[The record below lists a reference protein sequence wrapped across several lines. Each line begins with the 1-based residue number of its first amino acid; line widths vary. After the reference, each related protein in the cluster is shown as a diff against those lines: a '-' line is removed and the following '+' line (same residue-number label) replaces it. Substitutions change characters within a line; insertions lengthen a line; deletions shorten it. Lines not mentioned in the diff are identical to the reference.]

1 MAGIRAIAARWY
13 SIPLL
18 LALWEAATL
27 SGAVSP
33 RLVPDL
39 RLVAE
44 VFWTDLWNGELV
56 RQASFSIMRALIG
69 YGLAAVAGTAIGLL
83 MARSRLM
90 RDFVEPIFLF
100 GYPIPK
106 IALFPVFAF
115 VFGFGTPS
123 KIAFV
128 FLECLYPIALT
139 TYFGFLQVPRSH
151 IWAAQSMG
159 ADRATVLWRVMIP
172 AALPAVF
179 SGLRIA
185 LPIAIV
191 VVIITEMIGD
201 TTGLGFYITN
211 AAVSFKYPAVY
222 AGIAAVAIVGFAF
235 DRAFALLRNRVIH
248 WERQHLALY

>member
-1 MAGIRAIAARWY
+1 MGRVRRIFARWY
-13 SIPLL
+13 SIPLI
-18 LALWEAATL
+18 LAVWQIATM
-27 SGAVSP
+27 SGLVSP

-39 RLVAE
+39 RLVAGI
-44 VFWTDLWNGELV
+44 FWDDLVSGELV
-56 RQASFSIMRALIG
+56 NHGAYSLMRALVG
-69 YGLAAVAGTAIGLL
+69 YGLAVVAGIALGLA
-83 MARSRLM
+83 MARSRLA

-128 FLECLYPIALT
+128 FLECLYPIVIA
-139 TYFGFLQVPRSH
+139 TYFAFLQVPRTH

-159 ADRATVLWRVMIP
+159 AGQMTVLWRVMIP

-185 LPIAIV
+185 LPIAVV

-201 TTGLGFYITN
+201 TTGLGYYITY

-222 AGIAAVAIVGFAF
+222 AGIAAVAILGFAL
-235 DRAFALLRNRVIH
+235 DRLFALLRNRVIH

>member
-1 MAGIRAIAARWY
+1 MAAGRRLIARWY
-13 SIPLL
+13 SVPLL
-18 LALWEAATL
+18 LLLWQAVSLAGL
-27 SGAVSP
+27 VSP
-33 RLVPDL
+33 RLVPDP
-39 RLVAE
+39 RLVAQT
-44 VFWTDLWNGELV
+44 FWADLMDGTLVHHGE
-56 RQASFSIMRALIG
+56 FSVMRALIG
-69 YGLAAVAGTAIGLL
+69 YGLAAVVGTAVGLL
-83 MARSRLM
+83 MARSRLA
-90 RDFVEPIFLF
+90 RDFVEPVFFF

-128 FLECLYPIALT
+128 FLECLYPIAIA
-139 TYFGFLQVPRSH
+139 TYFGFAQVPQRH

-159 ADRATVLWRVMIP
+159 AGRATILWRVMIP
-172 AALPAVF
+172 AALPAIF

-211 AAVSFKYPAVY
+211 AAVSFKYPGVY
-222 AGIAAVAIVGFAF
+222 AGIAAVAILGFVF

>member
-1 MAGIRAIAARWY
+1 MERVRRIAARWY
-13 SIPLL
+13 SIPLI
-18 LALWEAATL
+18 LAVWQVSTMT
-27 SGAVSP
+27 GIVSP

-39 RLVAE
+39 RLVAGI
-44 VFWTDLWNGELV
+44 FWTDLMNGELIHHGGYSV
-56 RQASFSIMRALIG
+56 MRALVG
-69 YGLAAVAGTAIGLL
+69 YGLAVVVGVALGLA
-83 MARSRLM
+83 MARSRLAQ
-90 RDFVEPIFLF
+90 DFVEPIFLF

-128 FLECLYPIALT
+128 FLECLYPIAIA
-139 TYFGFLQVPRSH
+139 TYFAFLQVQKTH

-159 ADRATVLWRVMIP
+159 ASQMTVLRRVMIP
-172 AALPAVF
+172 AALPAIF

-185 LPIAIV
+185 LPIAVV

-201 TTGLGFYITN
+201 TTGLGYYITY

-222 AGIAAVAIVGFAF
+222 AGIAAVAIVGFAL
-235 DRAFALLRNRVIH
+235 DRLFALVRNRVIH

>member
-1 MAGIRAIAARWY
+1 V
-13 SIPLL
+13 PLI
-18 LALWEAATL
+18 LALWEAASL
-27 SGAVSP
+27 SGLVSP

-39 RLVAE
+39 RQVVD
-44 VFWTDLWNGELV
+44 VFWTDLVDGVLI
-56 RQASFSIMRALIG
+56 RHGAFSIMRALAG
-69 YGLAAVAGTAIGLL
+69 YGLAVVAGTAIGLA
-83 MARSRLM
+83 MARSRLA
-90 RDFVEPIFLF
+90 RDFVEPMFFF

-128 FLECLYPIALT
+128 FLECLYPIAIG
-139 TYFGFLQVPRSH
+139 TYFGFLQIPRTH

-159 ADRATVLWRVMIP
+159 ADRATILWRVMIP
-172 AALPAVF
+172 AALPPIFA
-179 SGLRIA
+179 GLRIA

-211 AAVSFKYPAVY
+211 AAVSFEYPGVY
-222 AGIAAVAIVGFAF
+222 AGIGAVAIVGFAF
-235 DRAFALLRNRVIH
+235 DRLFALVRNRVIH

>member
-1 MAGIRAIAARWY
+1 MVQVRHILARWY

-27 SGAVSP
+27 SGLVSP

-39 RLVAE
+39 RLVADI
-44 VFWTDLWNGELV
+44 FWTDLWNGELI
-56 RQASFSIMRALIG
+56 RQAGFSIMRALIG
-69 YGLAAVAGTAIGLL
+69 YGLAAVVGTAIGLF

-128 FLECLYPIALT
+128 FLECLYPIAIT

-151 IWAAQSMG
+151 IWAAQAMG
-159 ADRATVLWRVMIP
+159 ADRMTVLRRVMIP

-211 AAVSFKYPAVY
+211 AAVSFKYPGVY

>member
-1 MAGIRAIAARWY
+1 MAQVRHILARWY

-27 SGAVSP
+27 SGLVSP

-39 RLVAE
+39 RLEAE
-44 VFWTDLWNGELV
+44 IFWTDLVNGELV
-56 RQASFSIMRALIG
+56 RQAGFSIMRALIG
-69 YGLAAVAGTAIGLL
+69 YGLAAVLGTAIGLM
-83 MARSRLM
+83 MARSRLA

-128 FLECLYPIALT
+128 FLECLYPIAIT
-139 TYFGFLQVPRSH
+139 TYFGFLQVPKSH

-159 ADRATVLWRVMIP
+159 ADRATVLRRVMIP
-172 AALPAVF
+172 AALPAIF

>member
-1 MAGIRAIAARWY
+1 MLSLRRSAARWY
-13 SIPLL
+13 SIPLI

-39 RLVAE
+39 RLVALT
-44 VFWTDLWNGELV
+44 FWTDLMNGTLIQHGE
-56 RQASFSIMRALIG
+56 FSIMRALAG
-69 YGLAAVAGTAIGLL
+69 YALAAVVGTAIGLA
-83 MARSRLM
+83 MARSRLA

-128 FLECLYPIALT
+128 FLECLYPIAIT

-159 ADRATVLWRVMIP
+159 ASRATVLRRVMVP
-172 AALPAVF
+172 AALPQIF

-222 AGIAAVAIVGFAF
+222 AGIAAVAILGFAF
-235 DRAFALLRNRVIH
+235 DRLFALLRNRVIH

>member
-1 MAGIRAIAARWY
+1 MAELRRIAARWY

-18 LALWEAATL
+18 LAVWEIASL
-27 SGAVSP
+27 SGMVSP

-39 RLVAE
+39 RLVAGI
-44 VFWTDLWNGELV
+44 FWTDLLNGELV
-56 RQASFSIMRALIG
+56 RQASFSIMRALVG
-69 YGLAAVAGTAIGLL
+69 YGVAVVVGTGIGLA
-83 MARSRLM
+83 MARSRLIQ
-90 RDFVEPIFLF
+90 DFVEPIFFF

-115 VFGFGTPS
+115 VFGFGSPS

-128 FLECLYPIALT
+128 FLECLYPIAIG

-159 ADRATVLWRVMIP
+159 ASRATVLRRVMIP
-172 AALPAVF
+172 AALPAIF

-235 DRAFALLRNRVIH
+235 DRLFALLRNRVIH

>member
-1 MAGIRAIAARWY
+1 MTLRRILARWY
-13 SIPLL
+13 SIPLI
-18 LALWEAATL
+18 LAIWQVATM
-27 SGAVSP
+27 SGMVSP

-44 VFWTDLWNGELV
+44 TFWTDLMNGELV
-56 RQASFSIMRALIG
+56 HHGSYSLMRALIG
-69 YGLAAVAGTAIGLL
+69 YGLAVVAGIALGLA
-83 MARSRLM
+83 MARSRLA

-128 FLECLYPIALT
+128 FLECLYPIVIA
-139 TYFGFLQVPRSH
+139 TYFAFLQVPRTH

-159 ADRATVLWRVMIP
+159 AGRMTVLRRVMIP
-172 AALPAVF
+172 AALPAIF

-185 LPIAIV
+185 LPIAVV

-201 TTGLGFYITN
+201 TTGLGYYITY

-222 AGIAAVAIVGFAF
+222 AGIAAVAIVGFAL
-235 DRAFALLRNRVIH
+235 DRLFALLRNRVIH